1 MVSFPYLLVCAA
13 VTVLATHPHAHPKR
27 QNSVT
32 SSATTTIAGD
42 DTATA
47 VAGAA
52 TTTSLHRVIDLQE
65 AQAEYLMEVC
75 MPNYKE
81 FIHKYQTVAYTPEEL
96 AALMRKMGASEFPCE
111 LELFHQSN
119 CLDKSFGDETRDAK
133 TEQDCLCSSNF
144 FEMKSACF
152 DCSKVHGFDPLKMD
166 YSKAVVP
173 ALQTAFCS
181 ATKPV
186 LYGDAYTSRKDVSY
200 TGSYTGDDM
209 MKFVTGTD
217 LYPGQTDISHYYTV
231 ASATTTSASGV
242 AAQTT
247 AADGSAAPAAT
258 TSASA
263 TNGADQLKAARAI
276 AMAFFGFMA
285 VL

>member
-1 MVSFPYLLVCAA
+1 MLSSLYLLLGVAA
-13 VTVLATHPHAHPKR
+13 TVLATHPHAHAKR
-27 QNSVT
+27 QDSVASSVT
-32 SSATTTIAGD
+32 KTVADD
-42 DTATA
+42 DTATS

-52 TTTSLHRVIDLQE
+52 TTTSLHRVIELQE
-65 AQAEYLMEVC
+65 AQADYLMEVC

-81 FIHKYQTVAYTPEEL
+81 FIHKYQTVAYTPEEW
-96 AALMRKMGASEFPCE
+96 AAFMKKMGASEFPCE
-111 LELFHQSN
+111 LEAFHQSN
-119 CLDKSFGDETRDAK
+119 CLDKSSGDETRDVKA
-133 TEQDCLCSSNF
+133 EQDCLCRSNF

-152 DCSKVHGFDPLKMD
+152 DCSKVHGLDPLEMD

-200 TGSYTGDDM
+200 TGSYTGGDM

-217 LYPGQTDISHYYTV
+217 LYPSQTDISHYYTA
-231 ASATTTSASGV
+231 ASVTTTAASSG

-247 AADGSAAPAAT
+247 GTNGSAAPTAT
-258 TSASA
+258 TTAPPA
-263 TNGADQLKAARAI
+263 NGAGQLKAA
-276 AMAFFGFMA
+276 GA
-285 VL
+285 VLAALVGAMIAL